1 MPARTGKLHSL
12 SSLARRRYSWRRTG
26 KKVVFT
32 NGIFDLLHRGH
43 VEYLARAKS
52 MGDILVIGLNT
63 DASARKLK
71 GSVRPYNTLANRA
84 AVLAGLEAVDYIVS
98 FGESTPIKLITAL
111 KPDILIKGAEYKK
124 RKIVGAREVES
135 WGGKVVRIPMRRGFS
150 TTALIDKI
158 LAQQHNVK
166 Q

>member
-1 MPARTGKLHSL
+1 MPARVRKLVLL
-12 SSLARRRYSWRRTG
+12 SSLARRRYSWRRAG

-52 MGDILVIGLNT
+52 MGDILIIGLNT
-63 DASARKLK
+63 DASARRLK
-71 GSVRPYNTLANRA
+71 GPARPYSKLVDRA

-124 RKIVGAREVES
+124 REIVGAREVES
-135 WGGKVVRIPMRRGFS
+135 WGGKVVRVPMRRGLS
-150 TTALIDKI
+150 TTALIRKI
-158 LAQQHNVK
+158 ARGF
-166 Q
+166 